1 MPGYLA
7 DPEYPTDP
15 GVQSTPSLQISVYA
29 DATARDADNPTP
41 QIGDFAYTSDNQKI
55 YFWTGS
61 AWTIVNQ
68 EPDAPAAPDA
78 PMTNYADAAA
88 RDAGE
93 TSPTEGKMVYLEDI
107 EMVQVYNGTTWKN
120 VGPTTVNNY
129 GSDINPMTLAGM

>member
-15 GVQSTPSLQISVYA
+15 GFQSTPSLQISVYA
-29 DATARDADNPTP
+29 HAAARDADNTNP
-41 QIGDFAYTSDNQKI
+41 QVGDFAYLQDTEKVTFWSGTAWVVANQDP
-55 YFWTGS
+55 
-61 AWTIVNQ
+61 A
-68 EPDAPAAPDA
+68 APAEPDA
-78 PMTNYADAAA
+78 PMTNYADATA

-107 EMVQVYNGTTWKN
+107 EMVQVYNGTMWKN